1 MLRLAP
7 ICAALVLA
15 GSAGLAAAQQPT
27 LGTAA
32 PNVKRSTLHKIE
44 VPGSNYDVTFA
55 LVDVGANTR
64 LGRHAHP
71 GTVAGYVLEG
81 EYTIAVDGQ
90 PERTLKAGDS
100 GEIPP
105 GVVHDEWTGG
115 APARILVVLTL
126 ERGKPSASP
135 AP

>member
-1 MLRLAP
+1 MRVAPTAVILRPDCAGLRLSSMASQGESMLRLAP
-7 ICAALVLA
+7 ICAALILA

-71 GTVAGYVLEG
+71 GTVPGYVLEG
-81 EYTIAVDGQ
+81 EYTIAVD
-90 PERTLKAGDS
+90 
-100 GEIPP
+100 
-105 GVVHDEWTGG
+105 
-115 APARILVVLTL
+115 
-126 ERGKPSASP
+126 
-135 AP
+135 